1 MLPKKERERMFNEG
15 LKSDSGQVIQDTH
28 PALVEGLR
36 NFMVYRLPA
45 GGFLMT
51 VLMNDLMGAVGKA
64 DSTSQVLLPKIC
76 QFIYNYAPHNS
87 HGSRDV
93 VRDWL
98 GEDEPE
104 DD

>member
-15 LKSDSGQVIQDTH
+15 LESHPGQMIQDLH

-36 NFMVYRLPA
+36 NFIVYRQSA
-45 GGFLMT
+45 GGFLMH
-51 VLMNDLMGAVGKA
+51 VLRNDLMGAVGKA

-76 QFIYNYAPHNS
+76 QFIYNYTPHNS

-93 VRDWL
+93 VSNWL
-98 GEDEPE
+98 EEDEPE